1 MVLFARILK
10 SVTRSDSLKLTFCEQ
25 VRLENRELEENRD
38 PLDLQDLPARKD
50 RAANGA
56 SGWVIN
62 TPQKAEQNRKKKNEK
77 KNLIP
82 LDF

>member
-56 SGWVIN
+56 SG
-62 TPQKAEQNRKKKNEK
+62 
-77 KNLIP
+77 
-82 LDF
+82 